1 MPRGGRQAWGQ
12 AIGRKLLLPRLNNE
26 KGKKG
31 KIKEEITELQRLI
44 KNNLL
49 IHFRNKPDRR
59 NRYER
64 DTGHSIFMYLI

>member
-1 MPRGGRQAWGQ
+1 MGTGIDQ
-12 AIGRKLLLPRLNNE
+12 KLLLPRLNNE

-31 KIKEEITELQRLI
+31 RIKEEVTELQGLI

-49 IHFRNKPDRR
+49 IHFRNEPDRR

-64 DTGHSIFMYLI
+64 DTGHSIFTYLI

>member
-1 MPRGGRQAWGQ
+1 MGTGIDQ
-12 AIGRKLLLPRLNNE
+12 KLLLPRLNNE

-31 KIKEEITELQRLI
+31 KIKEEVTELQGLI

-49 IHFRNKPDRR
+49 IHFRNKPDRK

-64 DTGHSIFMYLI
+64 DTGHSIFTYLI